1 MDSELIK
8 TNDGSPT
15 LYIKELNENYHSIH
29 GAVTES
35 NHVFIKTGL
44 EYIIEKNTTQS
55 KINILEIGLGTY
67 LNAYLS
73 FERII
78 NFYNNK
84 SIAYCGIEKYPLSE
98 KTLNEFYSVL
108 NLIHKIDFDLLGE
121 LLDNSHNNLQ
131 VILDDILTYNFGVNK
146 YDLIYYDAFAP
157 NKQPELWTI
166 DVFKRIAESQV
177 DGGVLVTYC
186 AKGEVKRNLK
196 AVGYMV
202 EGVEGP
208 PGKREMIRATKS

>member
-78 NFYNNK
+78 K
-84 SIAYCGIEKYPLSE
+84 VLHIVESRSIPCQK
-98 KTLNEFYSVL
+98 K
-108 NLIHKIDFDLLGE
+108 H
-121 LLDNSHNNLQ
+121 
-131 VILDDILTYNFGVNK
+131 
-146 YDLIYYDAFAP
+146 
-157 NKQPELWTI
+157 
-166 DVFKRIAESQV
+166 
-177 DGGVLVTYC
+177 
-186 AKGEVKRNLK
+186 
-196 AVGYMV
+196 
-202 EGVEGP
+202 
-208 PGKREMIRATKS
+208 

>member
-1 MDSELIK
+1 M
-8 TNDGSPT
+8 
-15 LYIKELNENYHSIH
+15 
-29 GAVTES
+29 
-35 NHVFIKTGL
+35 
-44 EYIIEKNTTQS
+44 
-55 KINILEIGLGTY
+55 
-67 LNAYLS
+67 
-73 FERII
+73 
-78 NFYNNK
+78 
-84 SIAYCGIEKYPLSE
+84 SE